1 MFIRKNK
8 NRSGS
13 VSIQIISKASGKYQL
28 IKTIGSGRSEQEIER
43 LLHQAKIE
51 LSGLRGQP
59 SLFISQRDSLIEG
72 FVSTLENGQV
82 RIAGPELVYG
92 ILYERIGYSI
102 IEFPLFR
109 HLVISRLVYPG
120 SKLKT
125 IDYLYRY
132 QGVELK
138 VDKLYRFMD
147 KLKDGLKEQI
157 EQIAFDY
164 TRRIL
169 GGKIGIVFYDMTTV
183 YFEAGTED
191 DFRKTGFSKEGKHQ
205 NPQIYVGLLVGQ
217 GGYPIAYELFEG
229 DIYEGHTLIPVLEN
243 LQQRFGIDK
252 PIIIAD
258 AGLLSNDNIK
268 NLVVRGYRYI
278 LGARIKNEST
288 VIKNK
293 ILDKSWN
300 DGKLVEITQIKNK
313 RLIVGYSEQRAKK
326 DVFNR
331 KRGLKRLEKQLKSGK
346 LTKSHINKRGY
357 NKYLQIKGEV
367 TISIDYEKFEKDDC
381 WDGLKGYLTNTDL
394 KPNEVVEA
402 YNELWQIERAFRISK
417 TDLKVRPIYH
427 RLRHRI
433 EAHFCIAFSAYTI
446 YKELER
452 VLRKAKASFSAKRA
466 AELALNMYQISITLP
481 DSKEQKNI
489 LLKTDKN
496 QQELIEIIQNS

>member
-496 QQELIEIIQNS
+496 QQELIEIIRNS